1 MDSKQNSQLIL
12 YQTADG
18 ETQIQVILQNETVWL
33 TQKELADLFQR
44 DKSVISR
51 HIQNVFNE
59 GELEAEATVAKIATV
74 QKEGDRSITREIDY
88 YNLDV
93 IISVGYRVKSH
104 RGTQFRIWA
113 TQTLRDYLVKGFVMN
128 DARLAGDEGNYFDE
142 LVERVRHIRTSE
154 KQFYRKV
161 LDIFATSI
169 DYDTKTAQ
177 AQAFFATVQ
186 NKFHYAIHGRTA
198 AELITE
204 RIDSQSP
211 GLGLTNWSGKVV
223 TTKDAK
229 IAKNYLQE
237 IELKRLNLLV
247 EQFLIYAELQAV
259 EKRPMYM
266 QHWVEK
272 LDDFLRFN
280 EKEVLQHS
288 GKVSRQDMETKVRE
302 ELQRYHAQQHN
313 LEAGDE

>member
-1 MDSKQNSQLIL
+1 MESDPNSQLIL
-12 YQTADG
+12 YQTEDG
-18 ETQIQVILQNETVWL
+18 ETQIQVVLQGETVWL
-33 TQKELADLFQR
+33 TQKEMAELFQR
-44 DKSVISR
+44 DQSVISR
-51 HIQNVFNE
+51 HINKVFKE
-59 GELEAEATVAKIATV
+59 GELDAESNMHFLHIANSDKPVAF
-74 QKEGDRSITREIDY
+74 

-93 IISVGYRVKSH
+93 TISVGYRVKSH

-113 TQTLRDYLVKGFVMN
+113 TRTLREYLVKGFVMD
-128 DARLAGDEGNYFDE
+128 DARLEGSERNYFDE
-142 LVERVRHIRTSE
+142 LVERVRQIRSSE

-177 AQAFFATVQ
+177 AQEFFAAVQ

-198 AELITE
+198 AELIAE
-204 RIDSQSP
+204 RIDSRVP
-211 GLGLTNWSGKVV
+211 AMGLTNWSGQVI
-223 TTKDAK
+223 TAKDAH

-247 EQFLIYAELQAV
+247 EQFLAYAELQAV

-266 QHWVEK
+266 QQWVNK

-280 EKEVLQHS
+280 EKEVLQHK
-288 GKVSRQDMETKVRE
+288 GKVSRQDMEVKVRL
-302 ELQRYHAQQHN
+302 ELQKYHEQQQ
-313 LEAGDE
+313 